1 MKRKEVFIMRRTFT
15 WLQEMNLKL
24 IRKRLRSKKMFEEQG
39 WGLVV
44 LVMFSRDILRDGDK
58 VEIV

>member
-39 WGLVV
+39 WGLV
-44 LVMFSRDILRDGDK
+44 LVMFSRDILRDGDT
-58 VEIV
+58 VEILV

>member
-1 MKRKEVFIMRRTFT
+1 MKKKEVFIMRRTFT

-39 WGLVV
+39 WGLV

>member
-39 WGLVV
+39 WGLV

>member
-15 WLQEMNLKL
+15 WLQEEMNLKL

-39 WGLVV
+39 WGLV
-44 LVMFSRDILRDGDK
+44 LVMFLRDILRDGDK

>member
-39 WGLVV
+39 WGLV
-44 LVMFSRDILRDGDK
+44 LVMFSRDILRDGDT

>member
-39 WGLVV
+39 WGLV
-44 LVMFSRDILRDGDK
+44 LVMFSRDSILRDGDTA
-58 VEIV
+58 EIV